1 MKSEK
6 LTELTRHPEKADK
19 NDLRELEELV
29 RRYPYFQTL
38 RIIYLKALYLQAGAR
53 FRNELKKSTVHL
65 TDHKQFFR
73 YLNGQITFD
82 TTSISA
88 LLSDIP
94 DVADGECTLPT
105 EKLSTDSIEH
115 QSSLPADEGRE
126 QENAPASILRE
137 DREKEDAP
145 PRLMDP
151 AIQPKPREEEKT
163 PVSSPF
169 ILEVNLDEEA
179 FPAETEPDAPSNAF
193 DTPEIQSSAYQLPD
207 LDDASL
213 VAFTQDQDNVP
224 KQKEKKKKEELIDQ
238 FIKAEPAMPK
248 IDSNHSDN
256 RDLSRENPYA
266 QEELFSETLAKIYIR
281 QHLYEKAIAT
291 YIKLSLKYPEKSVY
305 FADRIEKIKQI
316 INNKE

>member
-6 LTELTRHPEKADK
+6 LTALTRHPEKADP

-38 RIIYLKALYLQAGAR
+38 RIIYLKVLYLQAGAR

-82 TTSISA
+82 TTSIST

-94 DVADGECTLPT
+94 DVADDEYISPIEKRTT
-105 EKLSTDSIEH
+105 EPIEH
-115 QSSLPADEGRE
+115 QPSHPADNDRKKENLSDSISE
-126 QENAPASILRE
+126 QN
-137 DREKEDAP
+137 REKEDTP
-145 PRLMDP
+145 DRLTDS
-151 AIQPKPREEEKT
+151 AIYPGTEEEKKT
-163 PVSSPF
+163 QTSSPF
-169 ILEVNLDEEA
+169 ILEVNLDEETFA
-179 FPAETEPDAPSNAF
+179 AEAEPDLPTDTF
-193 DTPEIQSSAYQLPD
+193 DTLEIQSGSYRLPD
-207 LDDASL
+207 WNDAPP
-213 VAFTQDQDNVP
+213 VAFTENQDNVP

-248 IDSNHSDN
+248 IDTDHSDN

-281 QHLYEKAIAT
+281 QRLYEKAIAT